1 MYNSI
6 QTLFLQ
12 LYSMVI
18 LEKVSHFLAEL
29 QSFAWGLPLLIL
41 LTGGGIY
48 FLLRSQFLP
57 FKYFF
62 HAIDLLKGKYN
73 NPDDPGEISHF
84 KALSTALASTVG
96 MGNIAGVAVAI
107 YIGGP
112 GAIFWMWIS
121 AIIGMATKFFTCS
134 LAVMYRGKDS
144 AGQIQGGPMY
154 MITEG
159 LGKKWKP
166 LAIFF
171 SLAGLIGALPVFN
184 VNQLTQAIK
193 DILLKPAGLYSGL
206 TTDLIVGAVLVIITF
221 MVIIG
226 GLKSISKVAS
236 KLVPYMV
243 VLYFVAVSVI
253 LITYIDV
260 LPYYLKLIITDAFS
274 ASYFKGEAFLGGTL
288 GGLILLGIRR
298 GAFSNEAGIGT
309 APMAHGA
316 SKTSQP
322 IREGL
327 VAMLGPF
334 IDTIV
339 ICTLT
344 ALAILVTGVWQSS
357 PANGV
362 SLTATAFTSAMPVIG
377 NYVLL
382 LCIVI
387 FSVSSLFS
395 YAYYG
400 SKCMSY
406 LIGDQRKY
414 LYNYLYLGSIFL
426 GATTTLDMMINLI
439 DSFFAFM
446 AVPTMIVTIIL
457 APKVVKASKSYF
469 NNLSNTA

>member
-1 MYNSI
+1 MSNLI
-6 QTLFLQ
+6 DDVFLQ
-12 LYSMVI
+12 NIIYFV
-18 LEKVSHFLAEL
+18 LEKISHFLAEL

-48 FLLRSQFLP
+48 FLIRSQFLP

-62 HAIDLLKGKYN
+62 HAINVLRGKYN
-73 NPDDPGEISHF
+73 KPDDPGEISHF

-107 YIGGP
+107 FIGGP
-112 GAIFWMWIS
+112 GAIFWMWVS
-121 AIIGMATKFFTCS
+121 GIIGMATKFFTCT

-144 AGQIQGGPMY
+144 AGNIQGGPMY

-166 LAIFF
+166 LAVFF

-184 VNQLTQAIK
+184 VNQLTQAIN
-193 DILLKPAGLYSGL
+193 DILLKPAGLFSGL
-206 TTDLIVGAVLVIITF
+206 TTNLIIGAVLVIITF
-221 MVIIG
+221 TVILG
-226 GLKSISKVAS
+226 GLKSISNVAS

-243 VLYFVAVSVI
+243 VLYFLAVSVI

-274 ASYFKGEAFLGGTL
+274 AGYFKGEAFLGGTL

-322 IREGL
+322 VREGL

-344 ALAILVTGVWQSS
+344 ALSILVTGVWQSS

-362 SLTATAFTSAMPVIG
+362 TLTATAFTSAMPVIG

-400 SKCMSY
+400 TKCMSF
-406 LIGDQRKY
+406 LIGDQYKHV
-414 LYNYLYLGSIFL
+414 YNYLYLGSIFI

-446 AVPTMIVTIIL
+446 AIPTMIVTIIL
-457 APKVVKASKSYF
+457 APKVVSAAKLYFKS
-469 NNLSNTA
+469 LSN